1 MRFLI
6 AVFCFTCSLSS
17 MAANEIEWEALVPQ
31 DYDPSA
37 IYSSLFDEIYGEQQA
52 PDGIADGDS
61 RGEKLMDAIDKAWRE
76 APLKQSL
83 DNTEVRMAGYGVPLD
98 GDEEYVREFLLVPYF
113 GACIHTPPP
122 PRNQIVL
129 VKMAGRGVPLDLAL
143 DAMWLEGTLTVSSQD
158 TEYGTAGY
166 VLEGKSAEAFT
177 GYPR

>member
-6 AVFCFTCSLSS
+6 ALLCFACSLPSV
-17 MAANEIEWEALVPQ
+17 AANEIEWDALVPQ

-83 DNTEVRMAGYGVPLD
+83 DNTEVRMAGS
-98 GDEEYVREFLLVPYF
+98 
-113 GACIHTPPP
+113 TP
-122 PRNQIVL
+122 RHRRVTRL
-129 VKMAGRGVPLDLAL
+129 C
-143 DAMWLEGTLTVSSQD
+143 W
-158 TEYGTAGY
+158 
-166 VLEGKSAEAFT
+166 
-177 GYPR
+177 